1 MTHLAGEVIYDRPQ
15 EVLLAFRCFGS
26 ISRAKGNLN
35 CLQVTTDTQA
45 DDEEKAQTV
54 RIRQKTE

>member
-1 MTHLAGEVIYDRPQ
+1 MIVPRKCYLRFAV
-15 EVLLAFRCFGS
+15 CS